1 MKKGEC
7 MEESDEKNNVEEQ
20 STSAEEAVDDD
31 EKDIMED
38 DEDTSDDWNAQYRE
52 APSIGRYWFV
62 IVPAVLAGLMLAF
75 AYQFSVITA
84 QPFWN
89 ALLKSADLY
98 LLIGMLIA
106 LICLLVENNSRK
118 YSRGHMWIYFVVQ
131 AAAFAGTFSA
141 SLMRF

>member
-1 MKKGEC
+1 
-7 MEESDEKNNVEEQ
+7 MEEQNNIEKQN
-20 STSAEEAVDDD
+20 TTAEEAVDDD

-38 DEDTSDDWNAQYRE
+38 DENMPGNWNAQCRE
-52 APSIGRYWFV
+52 APSIERHWFV
-62 IVPAVLAGLMLAF
+62 IVPAVLTGLMLAF

-84 QPFWN
+84 QPFWD
-89 ALLKSADLY
+89 ALLKSTDLY

-106 LICLLVENNSRK
+106 LICLLVGNNSRI

-141 SLMRF
+141 SLIKF